1 MAEQNDEQ
9 AGGDAPVVIE
19 GSIVEPGESQDK
31 PAVTRDKE
39 AAKKNRKPNRL
50 RRKSR
55 RERDVP
61 NPDASSGAWH
71 MPDRGA
77 DGPDVPDPVVEGVI
91 LDDEPAAEPQEEGP
105 EPEPAT
111 IDGEATAGGQ
121 QETRAQ
127 RERQRQAQE
136 QSEAAEEQESQE
148 RARSAKIPEMGSDD
162 PWFEHVD
169 TSAGEPSFEE
179 GLTRTENPLDDL
191 QTNSQRAAQAYM
203 AHVRNGGLIGSDEE
217 AQKPVKQRMSKLTD
231 MQKAYGAM
239 MALSV
244 MDSMRRGTKAQGVF
258 RAVGMVGGLY
268 ALSPVFRGY
277 ASDNLGVAWDGLK
290 ERLDERADNDIARR
304 ASKERARV
312 GRKTAKSEAKDK
324 PLSKRWAKRKTV
336 MEAWDLQ
343 SEMRE
348 RGRGWLTT
356 QEAAMT
362 IVGLDQSLFINMRE
376 EGVDREALMT
386 QHTELLQNLYN
397 DAQADGLDL
406 DEIATKVRVLTG
418 QSVKDNPQ
426 MAAMYTELAHGSF
439 VPTEPREVRLPN
451 GQTAKI
457 WEGGFRNG
465 LHQEVDS
472 GVFSVRPP
480 MDAQEHEAAITDT
493 ITADLLGAK
502 DEGGIQAAIVG
513 YMGGYHFD
521 PLNNPASVAGMDPK
535 VVERIN
541 KSASIKNTMD
551 LDGYSDE
558 AQREIYSNAYMNALE
573 LTQYFS
579 PKIEEQWSARYGET
593 WKEDI
598 AEMSVNPER
607 FAAEKTKYSQ
617 PRNEGPDA
625 HHRGRTYY
633 QPPGRR
639 QNYRRALL
647 NQSYNETDQPP
658 SVDFEMGG

>member
-9 AGGDAPVVIE
+9 VGGDAPVIIE

-39 AAKKNRKPNRL
+39 TAKKSRRPNRL
-50 RRKSR
+50 RRKPR
-55 RERDVP
+55 RERDAP
-61 NPDASSGAWH
+61 NLDASSGAWH

-91 LDDEPAAEPQEEGP
+91 LDDEPAAEPQDP
-105 EPEPAT
+105 EPEPIT
-111 IDGEATAGGQ
+111 IDGEATAGSQ
-121 QETRAQ
+121 QETQQQ
-127 RERQRQAQE
+127 RERQRRAQE
-136 QSEAAEEQESQE
+136 QWEAAEEQERQD
-148 RARSAKIPEMGSDD
+148 RASSSRIPDMGSDD

-179 GLTRTENPLDDL
+179 GLTRTDNPLDDL
-191 QTNSQRAAQAYM
+191 QTNAQRAAQAYM
-203 AHVRNGGLIGSDEE
+203 AHVRNGGLIGSGEE
-217 AQKPVKQRMSKLTD
+217 AEKPVKQRMSKLTD

-277 ASDNLGVAWDGLK
+277 ASDNLGTAWDGLK
-290 ERLDERADNDIARR
+290 SKLEERADNDIARR
-304 ASKERARV
+304 ASKERAKV
-312 GRKTAKSEAKDK
+312 GRKTAKSEAKGK
-324 PLSKRWAKRKTV
+324 PLSKRWAKRKAE

-343 SEMRE
+343 SEMKE

-397 DAQADGLDL
+397 DAQEDGLDL
-406 DEIATKVRVLTG
+406 EEIATKVRVLTG

-426 MAAMYTELAHGSF
+426 MAAMYTELAHGTF

-451 GQTAKI
+451 GQEAKI

-480 MDAQEHEAAITDT
+480 MDAQEHEAAITDA

-502 DEGGIQAAIVG
+502 DEGDVQAAIVG

-521 PLNNPASVAGMDPK
+521 PLNDPGSVSGMDPK

-541 KSASIKNTMD
+541 KSATIKNTMD

-579 PKIEEQWSARYGET
+579 PKIEEQWSARYGER

-598 AEMSVNPER
+598 AEMSVNAER
-607 FAAEKTKYSQ
+607 FAAEKAKYSQ
-617 PRNEGPDA
+617 PRNEGPSA
-625 HHRGRTYY
+625 RHHGRTHY
-633 QPPGRR
+633 QPSGRR
-639 QNYRRALL
+639 SQTYRRALL